1 MRAIVF
7 WFLCSLA
14 CTAQGNAQQRHAER
28 TGGATLVSGHV
39 YCADT
44 NAPARMAT
52 VILQPA
58 AALESI
64 APGGEKAI
72 ASRGDAVQ
80 TLLDGSFSMPRV
92 APGSY
97 YVIATQAGYVSPVAA
112 LYVSGNRSGPEVEVR
127 RKALESLPRVT
138 VEPNLPV
145 NVNVTIERGAAV
157 SGSVTWDDG
166 SPASGVRLSLLVRWK
181 DKWIHIP
188 SNPFERSS
196 FSGGTDDQGEYRISG
211 LPAGEYLL
219 EAQLNL
225 SKTSY
230 NVDDQGSASVSMAS
244 LYSLSVYSG
253 GKMRA
258 KDAAPFTITA
268 GEERRG
274 EDLQI
279 PLSRL
284 HTVRGNL
291 VAVRDGHVVNGG
303 KIWLLY
309 ADDKSVAGQTSL
321 SSDDDGFTFSFV
333 PEGDYILRVE
343 EAADNEYRH
352 MPNDS
357 KAWSP
362 PRTETRTLRRYGM
375 AEQRVQV
382 LGEMAGLIVTVPDA
396 QQTKA
401 QSP

>member
-1 MRAIVF
+1 
-7 WFLCSLA
+7 
-14 CTAQGNAQQRHAER
+14 
-28 TGGATLVSGHV
+28 
-39 YCADT
+39 
-44 NAPARMAT
+44 
-52 VILQPA
+52 
-58 AALESI
+58 
-64 APGGEKAI
+64 
-72 ASRGDAVQ
+72 
-80 TLLDGSFSMPRV
+80 
-92 APGSY
+92 
-97 YVIATQAGYVSPVAA
+97 
-112 LYVSGNRSGPEVEVR
+112 
-127 RKALESLPRVT
+127 
-138 VEPNLPV
+138 
-145 NVNVTIERGAAV
+145 
-157 SGSVTWDDG
+157 
-166 SPASGVRLSLLVRWK
+166 
-181 DKWIHIP
+181 
-188 SNPFERSS
+188 
-196 FSGGTDDQGEYRISG
+196 
-211 LPAGEYLL
+211 
-219 EAQLNL
+219 
-225 SKTSY
+225 
-230 NVDDQGSASVSMAS
+230 
-244 LYSLSVYSG
+244 
-253 GKMRA
+253 MRA

-291 VAVRDGHVVNGG
+291 VAAHDGHVVNGG

-357 KAWSP
+357 KSWSP

-382 LGEMAGLIVTVPDA
+382 IGEMAGLIVTVPDA